1 MTTYTSTS
9 VGSNPYIGA
18 CPEHATRFV
27 SGTTGQM
34 DQDYSIGPD
43 ASGAACPIEAIQ
55 PGFRAESVESIT
67 HIGTPAV
74 ATNTPIIFLVGEL
87 G

>member
-1 MTTYTSTS
+1 
-9 VGSNPYIGA
+9 
-18 CPEHATRFV
+18 
-27 SGTTGQM
+27 M